1 MESPKR
7 KKWSSQAKLAYVAKW
22 PELEGTTKG
31 ETTADS
37 RALLECKNDKQ
48 VKVKMQRT
56 SWTDCHAEPWAGHG
70 ASDFGKP
77 SGWLLLRRG
86 GGPGGTSRAREKLS
100 QGVPKWKPKT

>member
-7 KKWSSQAKLAYVAKW
+7 KKWSSQAKLVYVAKW

-56 SWTDCHAEPWAGHG
+56 S
-70 ASDFGKP
+70 
-77 SGWLLLRRG
+77 
-86 GGPGGTSRAREKLS
+86 
-100 QGVPKWKPKT
+100 